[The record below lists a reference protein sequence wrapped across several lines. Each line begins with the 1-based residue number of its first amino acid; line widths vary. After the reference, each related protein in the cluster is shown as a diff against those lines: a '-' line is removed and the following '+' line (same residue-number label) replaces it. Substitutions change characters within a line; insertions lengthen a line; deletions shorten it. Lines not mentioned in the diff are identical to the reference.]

1 MEIAS
6 PIIVGLSRY
15 DITISLLIYD
25 MTISL
30 EDTPQHM
37 GGNRGWDGFL
47 NPGVSKTRK
56 KGN

>member
-37 GGNRGWDGFL
+37 GGNRG
-47 NPGVSKTRK
+47 
-56 KGN
+56 